1 MTSCATHVLGSNALS
16 ASQSA
21 DDAQKTRIREQMW
34 QNCFPTCSESSR
46 QMFLSFDNP
55 EVILYSTMGLNLI
68 SNGIS
73 SVPAYSRE
81 LKNMGVSAEDRSMI
95 VGFLAK
101 AFPCD

>member
-1 MTSCATHVLGSNALS
+1 MLVAILTV
-16 ASQSA
+16 QVA
-21 DDAQKTRIREQMW
+21 DEAQKARIREQLW

-55 EVILYSTMGLNLI
+55 EIILYATMGLNLI

-73 SVPAYSRE
+73 SVPAFSRE
-81 LKNMGVSAEDRSMI
+81 LKSMGVSSEDRSVV